1 MTVPEQV
8 TYEVFCLSLAALV
21 LAVIE
26 LLLLCC
32 VLKQIRNR
40 NITEMQISA
49 EQPSRKL
56 TVRTKPDHADQLL
69 DHLLDRVFLQGN
81 AGLASGGESPADVE
95 SQTGG
100 EFKKEVG
107 LEPQKNL
114 REGSGSYPEA
124 STSTSHPQRAVN
136 PLHNRLQQWFQVTA
150 PGQHE
155 KKRHF
160 KTASHQTSSVDQTN
174 NTYSQ
179 QSHESQ
185 HGSSSSKGPSSTAS
199 SEEDK

>member
-1 MTVPEQV
+1 MG
-8 TYEVFCLSLAALV
+8 
-21 LAVIE
+21 
-26 LLLLCC
+26 
-32 VLKQIRNR
+32 

>member
-32 VLKQIRNR
+32 LLKQIRNR

-56 TVRTKPDHADQLL
+56 TIRTKPDHADQLL
-69 DHLLDRVFLQGN
+69 DQLLDRVFLWGN
-81 AGLASGGESPADVE
+81 AGLASGGESPEDVE

-100 EFKKEVG
+100 EFMKEVE

-114 REGSGSYPEA
+114 KEGSGPYPEA
-124 STSTSHPQRAVN
+124 STSTSHPQRVIRPA
-136 PLHNRLQQWFQVTA
+136 
-150 PGQHE
+150 
-155 KKRHF
+155 
-160 KTASHQTSSVDQTN
+160 ASHQTSSVDQTN

-185 HGSSSSKGPSSTAS
+185 HASSSPKGPSSTAS
-199 SEEDK
+199 SEEYK

>member
-1 MTVPEQV
+1 
-8 TYEVFCLSLAALV
+8 
-21 LAVIE
+21 
-26 LLLLCC
+26 
-32 VLKQIRNR
+32 
-40 NITEMQISA
+40 MQISA
-49 EQPSRKL
+49 EQPSCKL

-124 STSTSHPQRAVN
+124 STSTSHPQRGKCY
-136 PLHNRLQQWFQVTA
+136 QI
-150 PGQHE
+150 
-155 KKRHF
+155 HF
-160 KTASHQTSSVDQTN
+160 TFSLS
-174 NTYSQ
+174 
-179 QSHESQ
+179 
-185 HGSSSSKGPSSTAS
+185 
-199 SEEDK
+199 